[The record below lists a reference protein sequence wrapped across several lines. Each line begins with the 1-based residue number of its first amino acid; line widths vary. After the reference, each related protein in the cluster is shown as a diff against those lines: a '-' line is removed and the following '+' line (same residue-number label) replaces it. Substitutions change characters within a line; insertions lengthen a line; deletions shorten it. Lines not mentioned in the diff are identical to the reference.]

1 MNYIAKQ
8 CVFRDTRYWMHSIEW
23 QKRGLP
29 HAQILIWL
37 AKNILPDQVNDIICA
52 DIPDPETDSEL
63 HDIVIMNMIRGLCAP
78 STINH
83 RAWSTVSVPNVI
95 HEN

>member
-8 CVFRDTRYWMHSIEW
+8 CVFRDTQYWMHSIEW

-29 HAQILIWL
+29 HTHILIWL
-37 AKNILPDQVNDIICA
+37 AKNILPDQINDIICA

-63 HDIVIMNMIRGLCAP
+63 HNIVIMNMIRGLCCAVNNQ
-78 STINH
+78 S
-83 RAWSTVSVPNVI
+83 
-95 HEN
+95 